1 MVIGTV
7 APAAP
12 AVHVPPARMAGT
24 VAGLRPSATPM
35 PAATYSLDP
44 NPDPARY
51 YAPAQGKQG
60 ADLLHAL
67 HMIIRTGH
75 TDSGYNQA
83 RDGLF
88 SLMFDDAN
96 NNQIVD
102 VYTGRVE
109 SNVSDRKTAFN
120 HGLNTE
126 HTWPQSKGARGI
138 AQSDLHQLL
147 PADIKVN
154 QIRGNMPY
162 GIVKNVEWSS
172 ESGNGNDSVMGTD
185 ASGTEV
191 FQPRAAVRGDIA
203 RGLLY
208 FYTRYNES
216 RPADYSLDNF
226 RHELPVLMQWAKED
240 PVDDAERRHNDM
252 AFQLQHNRNPFV
264 DHPEW
269 IETAFTGLKV

>member
-7 APAAP
+7 ASVAP
-12 AVHVPPARMAGT
+12 ISHVPPAQPAEAM
-24 VAGLRPSATPM
+24 VGLPATAVPKNAVGY
-35 PAATYSLDP
+35 PLGPD
-44 NPDPARY
+44 PDPARY

-67 HMIIRTGH
+67 HLIIRTGH

-83 RDGLF
+83 RDGMF
-88 SLMFDDAN
+88 SVMFDDAN
-96 NNQIVD
+96 NNHVVD

-109 SNVSDRKTAFN
+109 SNVSDRKTAFT

-126 HTWPQSKGARGI
+126 HTWPQSLGARGI

-162 GIVKNVEWSS
+162 GMVKDVEWSTEPGS
-172 ESGNGNDSVMGTD
+172 TNESVLGTD
-185 ASGTEV
+185 ASGTRV
-191 FQPRAAVRGDIA
+191 FQPRPSVRGDIA
-203 RGLLY
+203 RGLMY

-240 PVDDAERRHNDM
+240 PVDDAERRHNDI

-269 IETAFTGLKV
+269 IEPAFTGLKV